1 MALPPDNAFVHMKR
15 YKTPTANAIADLC
28 WKMGRS
34 GNYVLVAEDDNELRV
49 NANALSNAMRDKGI
63 ELPQSTITRLLH
75 GKEPKLL
82 TIQAL
87 ANFFKVGHA
96 EIRGETPVK
105 PPSQPQEIDRWPF
118 EKLVPFEDFM
128 HLETEQKQQIGETV
142 RTLIAGYKAEN
153 SPRRPRKTVA
163 ARTG

>member
-1 MALPPDNAFVHMKR
+1 MKR

-28 WKMGRS
+28 WKMRRS
-34 GNYVLVAEDDNELRV
+34 GSYDLVAEDDNELRV

-63 ELPQSTITRLLH
+63 ELPQSTITRLLQ

-82 TIQAL
+82 TIRAL
-87 ANFFKVGHA
+87 ANFFKVDPA
-96 EIRGETPVK
+96 EIRGETPAK
-105 PPSQPQEIDRWPF
+105 PPSQPEIDRWPF
-118 EKLVPFEDFM
+118 EKLVPFDDFT

-153 SPRRPRKTVA
+153 SPRRRRKTEA